1 MQEAQAHR
9 KLKQLMAVSGHGAW
23 PHGLTLTRLVARSLR
38 RRDHSLFPI
47 HEGQRPD
54 WLLSL
59 LLPLLLSEEPIA
71 LVASRDLQHRLLQCE
86 LPRLAEAGLQR
97 PLWQGCRPPGGTSLW
112 LLSPEELVQV
122 WQHGDLG
129 SHQLVCAEAEK
140 LDSLLRQAQSIR
152 LDPQHWDQLSRACPQ
167 LRDGVLQLHE
177 RLSRRL
183 LNRPLGRSPRLTITP
198 EDEAPLRLL
207 LQGQSSLPEP
217 WSKWLAADG
226 PQWTSWALTD
236 PQRLQW
242 SLERQPLQPLLSLHG
257 LVEGRGAVLAGAW
270 SPEGE
275 RLNALGLK
283 DPVLV
288 PLGDVQRTEALP
300 LFAPPRQPLPNS
312 EPFAVHVL
320 DQCRRLVL
328 GQAGISVV
336 LVDDDPL
343 RQWLTSALA
352 AEFGSRVTHE
362 HTAPESN
369 GVICCRWSWWL
380 NHQTQLP
387 EPCQLVVAAL
397 PIASLED
404 PLTAARV
411 DAMRRAGRDWF
422 RELLLPEALERLQLG
437 VAPLRRS
444 SAGRI
449 AVLDG
454 RMRARSWG
462 RHVLEALEPWEPLE
476 RLRPD

>member
-1 MQEAQAHR
+1 M
-9 KLKQLMAVSGHGAW
+9 
-23 PHGLTLTRLVARSLR
+23 
-38 RRDHSLFPI
+38 
-47 HEGQRPD
+47 
-54 WLLSL
+54 
-59 LLPLLLSEEPIA
+59 
-71 LVASRDLQHRLLQCE
+71 
-86 LPRLAEAGLQR
+86 
-97 PLWQGCRPPGGTSLW
+97 
-112 LLSPEELVQV
+112 
-122 WQHGDLG
+122 
-129 SHQLVCAEAEK
+129 CAEAEK

-183 LNRPLGRSPRLTITP
+183 LNRPLGRSPRLSITP

-207 LQGQSSLPEP
+207 LQGQNSLPEP
-217 WSKWLAADG
+217 WSKWLAAHG

-242 SLERQPLQPLLSLHG
+242 SLERQPLQPMLSLHG

-328 GQAGISVV
+328 GQAGLSVV

-380 NHQTQLP
+380 NHQPQLP

-462 RHVLEALEPWEPLE
+462 RQVLEALEPWEPLE